1 MCIRTEGNLW
11 SRPAKVVLRIAIGL
25 FVCQK
30 IKSNSLR
37 NLGIDLDI
45 LLFRDSILVYA
56 PAIAA
61 EILSF

>member
-1 MCIRTEGNLW
+1 MSIQIEGNLW
-11 SRPAKVVLRIAIGL
+11 IQHGKVVLLIAIEL

-30 IKSNSLR
+30 IKSNRLR
-37 NLGIDLDI
+37 NLGIDLET
-45 LLFRDSILVYA
+45 LHFRYSSQGDA